1 MKKIIA
7 SLQSFLFA
15 DRAVTIPRLILL
27 IGPMVILLFAVLG
40 VAVQLNRQ
48 LSDQQ
53 QVTVNRIAHVA
64 VRNSAQLQREH
75 LRLQALLMSNP
86 AQIEPKAILL
96 QRDLVW
102 SRLRI
107 LENPLHREHASPV
120 LNALLHDYRVQWEA
134 LQPLLDRWLAEQPR
148 DPASAALLTDMRRG
162 ELIANEL
169 ITASQHS
176 FADRMMAWAES
187 SQRLNGLLTG
197 ASILVMLMIF
207 LMTYVIYQFFRIQ
220 AQIEQGLRNSEH
232 RLRAILETL
241 PDAVFRLTHNGY
253 YIDFK
258 PAKALDIPFAAHHL
272 RSDHISTILPEALA
286 SSILTAMQTVFATRK
301 EQLCEGVLYD
311 EKDQLLRDVEAR
323 ILPSGTAEVQ
333 VILRDITTD
342 KQQEEA
348 TLQAQKLESL
358 GILAGGIAHDF
369 NNLLTGMLAQ
379 ASLAKMKLSKG
390 LPAIDNIDRAILS
403 AERAAD
409 LTRQLLAYAGKGK
422 FQIVSLDLNQLIRET
437 TGLMQTALPSQATL
451 TLTLD
456 ETLPLLE
463 ADRGQ
468 IQQVVMNLFINAVEA
483 LGEEGGTIM
492 MATHFQQ
499 VREVGTSHGYLV
511 GNPLPGP
518 YVMLQIVDSGM
529 GMEQTVLSRIF
540 DPFFST
546 KPKGHGLGLSA
557 TMGIIRTHQ
566 GALQVQSQPGRG
578 TTFTILLPALAVTA
592 IEAQAIAATPPTV
605 HMPRQTVLVVDDDEA
620 IREVAADILVD
631 HGFTVVTAASGP
643 EGIDQ
648 FRRLQTQVGVVLLDM
663 KMPGMNGK
671 QTYQVLRELE
681 PNIKVI
687 FMSGYS
693 ETEVTTQLGDG
704 QPLPFL
710 SKPYSA
716 ELLTEQVRQLLVTT

>member
-1 MKKIIA
+1 MKKFIA

-15 DRAVTIPRLILL
+15 DRTVTIPRVILL
-27 IGPMVILLFAVLG
+27 IGSIISLLFAVLG
-40 VAVQLNRQ
+40 VALQLHRQ

-53 QVTVNRIAHVA
+53 QGSVNRIVQVA
-64 VRNSAQLQREH
+64 VHNSAQLQREH
-75 LRLQALLMSNP
+75 LHLQALLMRNP
-86 AQIEPKAILL
+86 AQSELKAILL

-102 SRLRI
+102 RRLHS
-107 LENPLHREHASPV
+107 LENPLHREYASPV
-120 LNALLHDYRVQWEA
+120 LNALLHDYRVQWEG
-134 LQPLLDRWLAEQPR
+134 LQPLLARWLAEHPR
-148 DPASAALLTDMRRG
+148 KPASAALLTGLRRG
-162 ELIANEL
+162 ELIANDL
-169 ITASQHS
+169 MTGSQHD
-176 FADRMMAWAES
+176 FEERLMAWAES
-187 SQRLNGLLTG
+187 SQRSNGLLTG
-197 ASILVMLMIF
+197 VSILVMLMIF
-207 LMTYVIYQFFRIQ
+207 LTTSAIYQIFRMKT
-220 AQIEQGLRNSEH
+220 QIEQGLRNSDH
-232 RLRAILETL
+232 CLRALLETL

-253 YIDFK
+253 YSDFK
-258 PAKALDIPFAAHHL
+258 PAKTLGIPFAAHHL
-272 RSDHISTILPEALA
+272 NGKHITNILPDDLA
-286 SSILTAMQTVFATRK
+286 SSILTAMQTAFATRK
-301 EQLCEGVLYD
+301 EQLCKGVLYD
-311 EKDQLLRDVEAR
+311 EEGQGLRDVEAH

-348 TLQAQKLESL
+348 ALQAQKLESL

-390 LPAIDNIDRAILS
+390 LAATDNIDRVILS

-422 FQIVSLDLNQLIRET
+422 FQIVPLDLNQLIRET

-451 TLTLD
+451 TMTLD
-456 ETLPLLE
+456 EKLPLLE

-468 IQQVVMNLFINAVEA
+468 LQQVVMNLFINAVEA

-492 MATHFQQ
+492 IATHFQQ
-499 VREVGTSHGYLV
+499 VTEVGASHGYLV

-518 YVMLQIVDSGM
+518 YVMLQIADSGM

-546 KPKGHGLGLSA
+546 KPRGHGLGLSA

-592 IEAQAIAATPPTV
+592 IEAQAIAATPPTA

-631 HGFTVVTAASGP
+631 HGFTVVTAASGQ

-648 FRRLQTQVGVVLLDM
+648 FRRLQTQVDVVLLDM

-681 PNIKVI
+681 PTIKVI

-693 ETEVTTQLGDG
+693 ESEVTTQLGDG

-716 ELLTEQVRQLLVTT
+716 ELLTQQVRQLLVTI